1 MKVDVFSVDGA
12 KSGQIE
18 LPDDIFGIEP
28 NEHVMYQAVR
38 VYLAHHRQ
46 GTAKTKTRS
55 YVSGGG
61 KKPWKQK
68 GRGTA
73 RAGSSRSPVWVGG
86 GTIFGPKPHKYT
98 IDIPVKM
105 KRLARK
111 SAFSCRAQEQNIII
125 VEGLQFAD
133 HKTKNMTSALK
144 ALGVEGEKTLV
155 LLPEVRQNVVLAT
168 RNIPRVT
175 AALADKISTYDILNH
190 KKLIISADAIGTI
203 VKSFGENAAAS
214 TN

>member
-1 MKVDVFSVDGA
+1 MKVDVLSIDGV
-12 KSGQIE
+12 KKGEME

-73 RAGSSRSPVWVGG
+73 RSGSSRSPVWVGG

-111 SAFSCRAQEQNIII
+111 SAFSSRAQENNI
-125 VEGLQFAD
+125 VVVDGLNFND
-133 HKTKNMTSALK
+133 HKTKNMSAVLK
-144 ALGVEGEKTLV
+144 ALGLEGEKTLV
-155 LLPEVRQNVVLAT
+155 LMPEVRQNVILAS
-168 RNIPRVT
+168 RNIDRLT
-175 AALADKISTYDILNH
+175 TALADKISTYDILNH
-190 KKLIISADAIGTI
+190 KKLVICADSLPVIE
-203 VKSFGENAAAS
+203 KSFGEQAAAI
-214 TN
+214 N

>member
-1 MKVDVFSVDGA
+1 MKVDVFSIDGA
-12 KSGQIE
+12 KSGQID
-18 LPDDIFGIEP
+18 LPDEVFGIEP

-61 KKPWKQK
+61 RKPWKQK

-73 RAGSSRSPVWVGG
+73 RSGSTRSPVWVGG

-111 SAFSCRAQEQNIII
+111 SAFSCRAQEQNIIV
-125 VEGLQFAD
+125 VEGLQLAD
-133 HKTKNMTSALK
+133 HKTKNMTGVLK
-144 ALGVEGEKTLV
+144 ALGIQGEKTLV
-155 LLPEVRQNVVLAT
+155 LLPDVRQNVVLAT

-190 KKLIISADAIGTI
+190 KKIVISADSIATI
-203 VKSFGENAAAS
+203 VKSFGEQNIGS

>member
-1 MKVDVFSVDGA
+1 MKVDVFSIDGA
-12 KSGQIE
+12 KSGQID
-18 LPDDIFGIEP
+18 LPDEVFGIEP

-61 KKPWKQK
+61 RKPWKQK

-73 RAGSSRSPVWVGG
+73 RSGSSRSPVWVGG

-111 SAFSCRAQEQNIII
+111 SAFSCRMQEQNIIV

-133 HKTKNMTSALK
+133 HKTKNMTSVLK
-144 ALGVEGEKTLV
+144 ALGIEGEKTLV

-190 KKLIISADAIGTI
+190 KKLLISSDSIATI
-203 VKSFGENAAAS
+203 VKSFGEQTVGS